1 MWCVVWCV
9 VCGAEFQRRVAPADA
24 AQLLDVSLIE
34 RRDRHKPHTLGDRG
48 LLIGLTLDA
57 DADGR
62 ARDRPVGGTL
72 VADRD
77 AGKLRRV
84 GVEGE
89 DVHFL
94 DWL

>member
-1 MWCVVWCV
+1 MWCV

-62 ARDRPVGGTL
+62 ARDRGTL
-72 VADRD
+72 AADRD

-84 GVEGE
+84 GVGGE
-89 DVHFL
+89 DIHFL